1 MQEIN
6 KIKGYRVMIGLTQKE
21 MAEQLNINE
30 RTYNYKETNNSKFTV
45 EELNKLQN
53 IFNAHGLRITASD
66 LV

>member
-53 IFNAHGLRITASD
+53 IFNAHGLKITTSD